1 MIKHCF
7 IGFACLFMSLAAIGP
22 RADSPMKPFEFTEPH
37 MGTLFRIVLY
47 AKNESSAK
55 KAAKEAFARIAEL
68 DGIMSDY
75 RPASELMQLC
85 KKSGGDP
92 VRTSAD
98 LFAVLKR
105 AQEISRR
112 SDGAFDVTV
121 GPIVRLWRK
130 ARRTRRLPSTEE
142 IKKALALVGYE
153 KIRLDAQKRTVQL
166 LVMGMLL
173 DLGGIAKGY
182 AADAA
187 LEVLRRHGIRQALIA
202 AGGDIRVGDAPPG
215 KKGWKIGIAPL
226 KNPDDPP
233 EKFIWLTDAAVSTS
247 GDSRQFVEI
256 AGKRYSH
263 IVDPKT
269 GLGLVGRRS
278 ATVID
283 RPIADG
289 LATTCCV
296 LGPEKFLKF
305 IEGMPGTEALYV
317 YEKDGKISQIA
328 SKGFAKYLIKT
339 ESSKPE

>member
-1 MIKHCF
+1 MLKMMKHIL
-7 IGFACLFMSLAAIGP
+7 IGLAALFTTLTAIGLC
-22 RADSPMKPFEFTEPH
+22 ADPPLERFEFSEPH
-37 MGTLFRIVLY
+37 MGTLFRIVLF
-47 AKNESSAK
+47 APNGGAAK

-85 KKSGGDP
+85 KKAGGDP
-92 VRTSAD
+92 VKVSAD
-98 LFAVLKR
+98 LFAVLAR
-105 AQEISRR
+105 AQEISKR
-112 SDGAFDVTV
+112 SGGAFDVTV

-130 ARRTRRLPSTEE
+130 ARRTRQLPSTADL
-142 IKKALALVGYE
+142 KRALALVGYE
-153 KIRLDAQKRTVQL
+153 KIRLDTQKRTVQL

-233 EKFIWLTDAAVSTS
+233 EQFIWLTDAAVSTS

-269 GLGLVGRRS
+269 GMGLVGRRS
-278 ATVID
+278 ATVIAH
-283 RPIADG
+283 PIADG

-305 IEGMPGTEALYV
+305 IDAMPGTAAMYV
-317 YEKDGKISQIA
+317 YEKDEKIISLG
-328 SKGFAKYLIKT
+328 SKGFGKYL
-339 ESSKPE
+339 E